1 MTELDQLFT
10 ECTQVKE
17 EADCLFNKTEVTMAL
32 SKLAET
38 ITQELSG
45 SNPIIIGIMNGALI
59 PMGML
64 VPELDFPLQ
73 IDYLHATRYR
83 DKTTGGEMQWLVS
96 PKIQIKDRTVLLVDD
111 IHDEGITLESI
122 KVYCQKEGAKQVY
135 SAVLVNK
142 LHNRKNN
149 TCADFI
155 ALEVPD
161 RYVFGFGMDY
171 KGMLRN
177 APGIYAVKG
186 M

>member
-1 MTELDQLFT
+1 MSELNQLFI
-10 ECTQVKE
+10 ESEQIRE
-17 EADCLFNKTEVTMAL
+17 AADCLFNRTEVTAAI
-32 SKLAET
+32 SRLAET
-38 ITQELSG
+38 ITEELSQ
-45 SNPIIIGIMNGALI
+45 SNPIIVGIMNGALI

-64 VPELDFPLQ
+64 VPELNFPLQ

-83 DKTTGGEMQWLVS
+83 DKTTGGEMRWLAS
-96 PKIQIKDRTVLLVDD
+96 PNIQMQDRTVLLVDD
-111 IHDEGITLESI
+111 IHDEGITLELI
-122 KVYCQKEGAKQVY
+122 KNYCQKEGAAKVY

-142 LHNRKNN
+142 IHDRKNN
-149 TCADFI
+149 TRADFI